1 MPRLPVSFLLVAAV
15 VGSAA
20 SLAAAPAPR
29 AVARAGVALVAYAE
43 AGDVVVAD
51 GNRRSAATI
60 PAAARVGALAR
71 LDGGWLLAG
80 TAPSAD
86 GGSEI
91 WLRRGDAQGAS
102 VVPPPGGRTGLRRH
116 GPVVLGDAA
125 VVAGLAWL
133 EGNDRSRLEIRFAAW
148 TGTSFGPSQRVA
160 PPGRG
165 SQLALAG
172 ARLGDGRLLLV
183 WAGYDGED
191 DEIWASLGV
200 GGSWS
205 RAVRV
210 GGDNRVPDITPAVVT
225 DSSGALIAWSRFDGS
240 EYQAVLARFDG
251 RRFHAPRPVAQPG
264 SLFPTFESD
273 GSRRGLLFVDARR
286 SGWALREL
294 DAGGNPGRLGRFDL
308 RGEGERPLVRLSER
322 GVEWQLSEAS
332 ESTAWE

>member
-43 AGDVVVAD
+43 AGEVVVED
-51 GNRRSAATI
+51 GNRRSAATV
-60 PAAARVGALAR
+60 PAAARVGALTR

-91 WLRRGDAQGAS
+91 WLRRGDAQGATT
-102 VVPPPGGRTGLRRH
+102 VPPPAARTGLRRH
-116 GPVVLGDAA
+116 GPVVFGDGAA
-125 VVAGLAWL
+125 VAGLAWL
-133 EGNDRSRLEIRFAAW
+133 EGDDRSRFEIRFAPW
-148 TGTSFGPSQRVA
+148 SGSDFGPSQRVA

-172 ARLGDGRLLLV
+172 AHLGDGRLLLV
-183 WAGYDGED
+183 WAGFDGED
-191 DEIWASLGV
+191 DEIWASF
-200 GGSWS
+200 GSGDAWS

-210 GGDNRVPDITPAVVT
+210 GEDNRVPDITPAVVA
-225 DSSGALIAWSRFDGS
+225 DSRGALVAWSRFDGS
-240 EYQAVLARFDG
+240 EYQVVLARFDG

-264 SLFPTFESD
+264 SVFPSFESD
-273 GSRRGLLFVDARR
+273 GSRRGLLFVDARLG
-286 SGWALREL
+286 GWALREL
-294 DAGGNPGRLGRFDL
+294 DEAGNPGRLGRFDF

-322 GVEWQLSEAS
+322 GVAWRLSEAS
-332 ESTAWE
+332 EATAWE